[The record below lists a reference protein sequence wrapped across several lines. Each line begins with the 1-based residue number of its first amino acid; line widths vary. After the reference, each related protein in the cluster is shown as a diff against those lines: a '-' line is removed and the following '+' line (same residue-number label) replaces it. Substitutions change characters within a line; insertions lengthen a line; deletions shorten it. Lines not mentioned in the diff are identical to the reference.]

1 MGWIKAVGNWIF
13 GQLGNFPTAAAQ
25 KEKYETK
32 IMLLEAEH
40 KKAIDVLKAENR
52 DLRAKI
58 EPLTQENKQLHASVS
73 FLEQQ
78 LQAHKDS
85 EQREPRIPGAD
96 VGGL

>member
-40 KKAIDVLKAENR
+40 KKAIDVLEAENR
-52 DLRAKI
+52 DL
-58 EPLTQENKQLHASVS
+58 PCENRTIDPG
-73 FLEQQ
+73 EQTTSCVGFPSTT
-78 LQAHKDS
+78 A
-85 EQREPRIPGAD
+85 IAGA
-96 VGGL
+96 

>member
-13 GQLGNFPTAAAQ
+13 GHLGNFPTAAAQ

-40 KKAIDVLKAENR
+40 KKAIDVLEAENR

-58 EPLTQENKQLHASVS
+58 EPLTQENKQLHASENSRVTGPQHHS
-73 FLEQQ
+73 RTFSKR
-78 LQAHKDS
+78 ACVF
-85 EQREPRIPGAD
+85 QR
-96 VGGL
+96 VF